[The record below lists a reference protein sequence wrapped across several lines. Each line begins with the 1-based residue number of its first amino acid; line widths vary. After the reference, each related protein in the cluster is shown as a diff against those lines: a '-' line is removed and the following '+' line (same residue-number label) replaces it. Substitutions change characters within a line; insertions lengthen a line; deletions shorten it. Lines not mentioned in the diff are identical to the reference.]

1 MEQPALPSHEA
12 ASNRMPSGQPHTHR
26 QRGVPFAV
34 GLRTRSIV
42 SGIVAAALLTLLIAI
57 GSRGFHWFDAALIG
71 YAVATIFA
79 TAAVTYKY
87 TFWLAR
93 PPTGRYWWRS
103 WQLFLSYANFRKYSV
118 LIPAAIGDLFAQTFI
133 RRRGLYRWITHQC
146 IFWGVILSCLI
157 TFPLTFGWLRFT
169 EAGTNLYRI
178 WFFGFGLFTL
188 PTNSPFGFVIIHA
201 LDFTA
206 AILFIGLVLA
216 FHRRFHD
223 LALVSVQRFGFD
235 IVPLAL
241 LMAIVV
247 TGLALTADSAW
258 LGGAYYWYISLTHE
272 TVVVLWLISLPFGKF
287 FHLVERPATVGIEL
301 YWRTGE
307 NTTQQKCARCGEEF
321 APARFIQDLK
331 RTLYEVGE
339 NYTIGDAPSQPL
351 GVPEDEPPVKSTAA
365 EEQAVSKLWW
375 QDICPSCKRIMRA
388 QANLAA
394 LGGDGNQFL

>member
-1 MEQPALPSHEA
+1 MEQSLSPAKERTSA
-12 ASNRMPSGQPHTHR
+12 TRVRQPPR
-26 QRGVPFAV
+26 KRV
-34 GLRTRSIV
+34 GRLRVYSIV
-42 SGIVAAALLTLLIAI
+42 AGVVAALVLVLLIAL
-57 GSRGFHWFDAALIG
+57 GSRGFHWFDATLIG
-71 YAVATIFA
+71 YAVGTVFA

-93 PPTGRYWWRS
+93 PPTGRYWRRS
-103 WQLFLSYANFRKYSV
+103 WQLFLSYANFRRYTA

-169 EAGTNLYRI
+169 QTPTGLYRI
-178 WFFGFGLFTL
+178 WVFGFALFAY
-188 PTNSPFGFVIIHA
+188 PTDSVFGFVIIHA

-206 AILFIGLVLA
+206 ALLFIGLVLA

-223 LALVSVQRFGFD
+223 LALVAVQRFRFD
-235 IVPLAL
+235 FVPLAL

-307 NTTQQKCARCGEEF
+307 NTTQQRCARCGEEF

-339 NYTIGDAPSQPL
+339 DYTIREAPPQPF
-351 GVPEDEPPVKSTAA
+351 GVPVDEPPVKSTPV
-365 EEQAVSKLWW
+365 EEQVISKLWW
-375 QDICPSCKRIMRA
+375 QDLCPACKRVMRA

-394 LGGDGNQFL
+394 LGREGNQFL

>member
-1 MEQPALPSHEA
+1 ME
-12 ASNRMPSGQPHTHR
+12 
-26 QRGVPFAV
+26 
-34 GLRTRSIV
+34 RSIAPAKARTTTV
-42 SGIVAAALLTLLIAI
+42 QVRQPPRKRLGKLRARSMVAGIVAALVLVLLIAL
-57 GSRGFHWFDAALIG
+57 GSRGFHWFDATLIG
-71 YAVATIFA
+71 YAVGTIFA

-87 TFWLAR
+87 TFWLSR
-93 PPTGRYWWRS
+93 PPTGRFWRRG
-103 WQLFLSYANFRKYSV
+103 WQLFLSYANFRRYTV
-118 LIPAAIGDLFAQTFI
+118 LIPGAIGDLFAQSFI

-169 EAGTNLYRI
+169 QTVTGLYRI
-178 WFFGFGLFTL
+178 WFFGFPLFGF
-188 PTNSPFGFVIIHA
+188 PTDSMFGFVTIHA

-206 AILFIGLVLA
+206 LLLLIGLVMA

-223 LALVSVQRFGFD
+223 LALVAVQRFRFD
-235 IVPLAL
+235 IMPLAL

-258 LGGAYYWYISLTHE
+258 FGGAYYWYISLTHE

-287 FHLVERPATVGIEL
+287 FHLVERPATVGMEL

-307 NTTQQKCARCGEEF
+307 NTTQQRCARCGEEF

-339 NYTIGDAPSQPL
+339 DYTIRNAPEQPFGVSEDQPPIRGDP
-351 GVPEDEPPVKSTAA
+351 A
-365 EEQAVSKLWW
+365 EEHATGKLWW
-375 QDICPSCKRIMRA
+375 QDLCPSCKRVLRA

-394 LGGDGNQFL
+394 LGRDGNQFL

>member
-1 MEQPALPSHEA
+1 MKSSAPAETRDAPYQAVNRA
-12 ASNRMPSGQPHTHR
+12 ARSTPR
-26 QRGVPFAV
+26 
-34 GLRTRSIV
+34 LRVRSLLAAI
-42 SGIVAAALLTLLIAI
+42 GAALLLIVLIAL

-71 YAVATIFA
+71 YAVAAVFA

-93 PPTGRYWWRS
+93 PPTGRYWRRS
-103 WQLFLSYANFRKYSV
+103 WQLFFSYANFRRYSA

-133 RRRGLYRWITHQC
+133 RRRGWYRWITHQC

-169 EAGTNLYRI
+169 QTTTGLYRI
-178 WFFGFGLFTL
+178 WFFGFPLFAFA
-188 PTNSPFGFVIIHA
+188 TNTFFAFVVIHA

-206 AILFIGLVLA
+206 ALLFIGLVLA

-223 LALVSVQRFGFD
+223 LALIAVQRFRFD

-241 LMAIVV
+241 LMALVV

-272 TVVVLWLISLPFGKF
+272 AVVVLWLISLPFGKF
-287 FHLVERPATVGIEL
+287 FHLIERPATVGIEL

-307 NTTQQKCARCGEEF
+307 GTEMQTCARCGAEF
-321 APARFIQDLK
+321 APARFIADLK
-331 RTLYEVGE
+331 KTLYDVGE
-339 NYTIGDAPSQPL
+339 NYAMQPGPAGAAPPATS
-351 GVPEDEPPVKSTAA
+351 EEARAA
-365 EEQAVSKLWW
+365 ATSGIWW
-375 QDICPSCKRIMRA
+375 QDLCPECKRIMRA

-394 LGGDGNQFL
+394 LGRGGNQFL